1 VSDLG
6 PFSGSLV
13 AIVTPF
19 RGGEIDLEAFSGL
32 VEWHLASG
40 TSGIV
45 VCGTTGEAATLR
57 VEEKERLCHR
67 AREVIAGRCPLVF
80 GSGTNA
86 TWSSV
91 ELTRAAVGWGVDGLL
106 VVTPY
111 YNKPPQAGL
120 LRHYEAVAAA
130 AGGCPVIAYDVPGR
144 TGVTIREET
153 VHELAEI
160 PGIVALKDATHDVE
174 RAARLAAQTPLVI
187 LSGDDALALALMR
200 GGARGVILVAANIVP
215 EQMARLCKTRDP
227 ASQERLDPLFKALFL
242 QSNPIPVKYA
252 LAHAGRIANELR
264 LPLTPLAPEH
274 EPVVLRALETANQGA
289 C

>member
-1 VSDLG
+1 VSD
-6 PFSGSLV
+6 PVAFSGSLV

-19 RGGEIDLEAFSGL
+19 HGGEVDLGAFCEL
-32 VEWHLASG
+32 VEWQIASG
-40 TSGIV
+40 TAGIV

-57 VEEKERLCHR
+57 LAEKERLCHR

-91 ELTRAAVGWGVDGLL
+91 ELSRAAVGWGVDGLL

-111 YNKPPQAGL
+111 YNKPSQTGL
-120 LRHYEAVAAA
+120 LRHYEAVAEA

-153 VHELAEI
+153 VHRLAEI
-160 PGIVALKDATHDVE
+160 PGVVALKDATHDVE
-174 RAARLAAQTPLVI
+174 RAARLAAETSLVI
-187 LSGDDALALALMR
+187 LSGDDALAAALIR
-200 GGARGVILVAANIVP
+200 GGARGVISVAANVVP
-215 EQMARLCKTRDP
+215 ERMVRLCETLDP
-227 ASQERLDPLFKALFL
+227 ALQEHLDPLFKALFL

-252 LAHAGRIANELR
+252 LAHQGRIFNELR
-264 LPLTPLAPEH
+264 LPLVPLAAEH
-274 EPVVLRALETANQGA
+274 EPAVLRALETALTNA